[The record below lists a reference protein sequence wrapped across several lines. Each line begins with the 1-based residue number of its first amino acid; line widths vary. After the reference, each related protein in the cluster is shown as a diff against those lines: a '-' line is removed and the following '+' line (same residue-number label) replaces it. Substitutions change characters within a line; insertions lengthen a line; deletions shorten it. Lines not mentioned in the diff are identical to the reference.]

1 MNKKWIFALFVCTS
15 VTLAAC
21 GKSSDDPTDKNSTL
35 QSTISESNDVK
46 NAEKKSSNSSSDSF
60 SKKSMTKSE
69 SSSHSYSETKKENDK
84 KQDAVLADF
93 FPNTD
98 NTVYTYEG
106 KGNEFAGYKQW
117 TDYSSKSRKQFRK
130 DNGGTQSAQVLV
142 LQNIRI
148 VSVYESGGI
157 EFRENRLKEFDDQK
171 DILLRTPLE
180 VGNEWKSLEGAPR
193 SITDVAAE
201 VQTPYGEF
209 QAIEVTTVDKDFKT
223 KDYYASGIGLVKTI
237 YKDEK
242 SDMTVESSLKSIENK
257 PFIQTIHFYYPDEE
271 GNHSLP
277 VEKNVEMKTNEE
289 TKKALAKAYKKVPD
303 NRIPVLPEQANINS
317 LYLNKDGKAYVDFSA
332 QLITDMNLGSG
343 YEEAAIQSLVNTIGE
358 YYGVK
363 EVYLTVENKPY
374 KSGHLEMEKGQFFE
388 VHTDNEDEEHDHL
401 K

>member
-1 MNKKWIFALFVCTS
+1 MKKKWIFALFICTS
-15 VTLAAC
+15 VTLTAC
-21 GKSSDDPTDKNSTL
+21 GRNSDAPVDKNNTI
-35 QSTISESNDVK
+35 QSTISESNNVK
-46 NAEKKSSNSSSDSF
+46 NTGKGSSNSSSDSS
-60 SKKSMTKSE
+60 SKSSMKESK

-84 KQDAVLADF
+84 KQSAVLADF

-98 NTVYTYEG
+98 NIVYTYEG

-130 DNGGTQSAQVLV
+130 DNGGTQSAQVIV
-142 LQNIRI
+142 LQNMRI

-157 EFRENRLKEFDDQK
+157 EFRENRLKEFDNQK

-180 VGNEWKSLEGAPR
+180 VGNEWQSLEGAPR

-201 VQTPYGEF
+201 IQTPYGEF
-209 QAIEVTTVDKDFKT
+209 QAIEVTTTDKNFKT
-223 KDYYASGIGLVKTI
+223 KDYYASGIGLVKTVYRDKKNDTTI
-237 YKDEK
+237 
-242 SDMTVESSLKSIENK
+242 ESSLKSIEK
-257 PFIQTIHFYYPDEE
+257 EPFIQTIRFYYPDEE

-289 TKKALAKAYKKVPD
+289 TKKALAKAYKEVPD
-303 NRIPVLPEQANINS
+303 DRIPVLPEQTSINS
-317 LYLNKDGKAYVDFSA
+317 LYLNKDGKAYVDFST

-374 KSGHLEMEKGQFFE
+374 QSGHLEMEKGQFFE